1 MAATILTQPIASSPG
16 IPAST
21 VGVATTNQLSR
32 VSQATRMGAGQL
44 GGSRVVTGST
54 NFSSTDDYVGVDTT
68 GGNVAL
74 TLTKISEYR
83 SAIYKTERTA
93 GANTLTIIPNPNTND
108 LIDGASSLV
117 VTKMVELRPT
127 TNANWHA
134 VVIGT

>member
-1 MAATILTQPIASSPG
+1 MPASVLTQPIASAPG
-16 IPAST
+16 IPAAT
-21 VGVATTNQLSR
+21 VAVATTNQLSR
-32 VSQATRMGAGQL
+32 VSQATRSGAGQL
-44 GGSRVVTGST
+44 GGARVVTSST
-54 NFSSTDDYVGVDTT
+54 NFSSTDDYVGADTT
-68 GGNVAL
+68 AGNIAL

-83 SAIYKTERTA
+83 SAIYKTDRSA
-93 GANTLTIIPNPNTND
+93 GANTLTIFPNPHTND